1 LICFY
6 VEKNEALFFY
16 GLFANPCFNYG
27 STFEKFTE
35 QQPDPYDESVINRA
49 MLPNR
54 RHPVKAATKDLPD
67 ALKERKAF
75 RPSSFPKSKLTKGTC
90 LLGISKHHL

>member
-1 LICFY
+1 MI
-6 VEKNEALFFY
+6 A
-16 GLFANPCFNYG
+16 
-27 STFEKFTE
+27 SRTFDKFTE

-54 RHPVKAATKDLPD
+54 RHPVKAATKDLPES
-67 ALKERKAF
+67 LRERKVF

>member
-1 LICFY
+1 
-6 VEKNEALFFY
+6 
-16 GLFANPCFNYG
+16 
-27 STFEKFTE
+27 
-35 QQPDPYDESVINRA
+35 

-54 RHPVKAATKDLPD
+54 RHPVKAATKDLSES
-67 ALKERKAF
+67 LRERKAF